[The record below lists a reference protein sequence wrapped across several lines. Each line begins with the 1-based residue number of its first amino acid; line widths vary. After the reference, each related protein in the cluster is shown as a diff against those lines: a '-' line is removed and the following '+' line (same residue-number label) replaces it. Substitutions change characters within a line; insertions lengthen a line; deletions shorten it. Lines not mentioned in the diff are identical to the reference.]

1 MSNTLPPGFGGE
13 VKGTSPKLLDN
24 SPERD
29 SSAER
34 QLRRKIDSRLL
45 PVIVF
50 LAIMSSIDRIVISFA
65 RLEGLQSDLHLTD
78 IQYDTVLATAYA
90 LYCPALVPS
99 NMFLHRTTRP
109 SIYIGCCAV
118 LWGIT
123 SGLTGLTKDYHSIL
137 ACRVLLGVPE
147 AAFYPG
153 CSYLLSRWYTR
164 KELGLR
170 SALLLSG
177 SMMAL
182 AFGGLLAAAVLATLQ
197 DKFHLAAWRWLF
209 FMEGTATV
217 LVGILSMWLLPDYP
231 HNTRWLNAEERRLA
245 QLRLAKDVGEA
256 DMDSEEASIFEGLRL
271 AMKDTKAYLFMFLAF
286 VLSLA
291 ASFLNFFPTLTA
303 TLGYSTT
310 ITLLMSAPPWVL
322 PTILGTVN
330 AWHSDRTG
338 ERFFHLVTY
347 WWIAVIG
354 FIISL
359 STMATA
365 ARYFSQYLMTIRF
378 TSDMLFIAWVAN
390 AIPRPP
396 GKRSVVIAL
405 TIGGGNAGILA
416 GSYIWKESWSPQY
429 RPSFLICL
437 ISLLAGIAIT
447 FVIRT
452 MQIRENKRLEH
463 LEVDELEKDAR
474 ERIEKA
480 AELEGMTFD
489 DAFER
494 RKRLPTIY

>member
-1 MSNTLPPGFGGE
+1 MSNTLPPGFDGE

-109 SIYIGCCAV
+109 SLYIGCCAI

-153 CSYLLSRWYTR
+153 CSYLLSRWYTHKVLHVFR
-164 KELGLR
+164 API
-170 SALLLSG
+170 STSFSCFSG
-177 SMMAL
+177 AWVT
-182 AFGGLLAAAVLATLQ
+182 LLAAAVLATLQ

-217 LVGILSMWLLPDYP
+217 VVGILSMWLLPDYP

-256 DMDSEEASIFEGLRL
+256 DIDSEEASIFEGLRM

-286 VLSLA
+286 ILSLA
-291 ASFLNFFPTLTA
+291 ASFINFFPTLTA

-310 ITLLMSAPPWVL
+310 ITLLMSALVL
-322 PTILGTVN
+322 FFVY
-330 AWHSDRTG
+330 RTG

-365 ARYFSQYLMTIRF
+365 ARYFSQYLMTLRF
-378 TSDMLFIAWVAN
+378 SSMCDMLFIAWVAN

-405 TIGGGNAGILA
+405 TIGAGNAGILV

-447 FVIRT
+447 FVIRI
-452 MQIRENKRLEH
+452 MQIRENKRMEH